1 MSKQNTI
8 LLQPN
13 DVLFFRDGRPME
25 GALAGHGAAW
35 PLPSVINAA
44 FHAALHRASIPKAH
58 SHRTVRSGE
67 TLENREQLFGSLV
80 TAGPFPV
87 GTSPNGPIW
96 FMPRPRD
103 LESNTLV
110 PSLSP
115 ACSDW
120 SQQGNL
126 PKPLTLAVASLRP
139 PSKESGARQWIST
152 RHYEAY
158 LKGERENVTEA
169 VNDTDIFDAE
179 HNIGIA
185 IDPETET
192 TGQGDAAGKI
202 YSAHY
207 LRLRDAFRLGV
218 LGAAWDKVDGQQD
231 QKRDLLKD
239 LLQSSHQI
247 LVGGQQRACT
257 AELLDPAA
265 RLPMPMGLGREF
277 ANAQGCLVK
286 WVLLTPAIWPE
297 IKAGTSQT
305 GKPIHPH
312 PGGWIP
318 NWICPNTGKVLLTIR
333 SGNVKRSG
341 RSRESDSESPAASI
355 GAHLVSALVPKPLTV
370 TGWSLGGGIDAGG
383 NASKAGAK
391 SAHLAVPAG
400 AVYYFEADSPEEAV
414 KLATALNWHGSGD
427 GSEIKNRRSTL
438 MGEKGFGLGVCG
450 RWSLH
455 KTAQ

>member
-35 PLPSVINAA
+35 PLPNIINAA
-44 FHAALHRASIPKAH
+44 FHAALHRASIPSAH
-58 SHRTVRSGE
+58 GHRTVRRGE
-67 TLENREQLFGSLV
+67 TLEVREQFFGSLV

-87 GTSPNGPIW
+87 RTPPDGSSPVW

-103 LESNTLV
+103 LESKTLM

-115 ACSDW
+115 AHGVW
-120 SQQGNL
+120 SVGSL
-126 PKPLTLAVASLRP
+126 PEPLEHAVASLRP
-139 PSKESGARQWIST
+139 PSKESGARQWISVAD
-152 RHYEAY
+152 YEAY
-158 LKGERENVTEA
+158 LKGKGGDVTDS
-169 VNDTDIFDAE
+169 VNDGDIFDAE
-179 HNIGIA
+179 HNVGIA
-185 IDPETET
+185 IDPETQT

-218 LGAAWDKVDGQQD
+218 LGAAWDKVDGQLD

-257 AELLDPAA
+257 AELLNPGTH
-265 RLPMPMGLGREF
+265 LPMPLGLGHEF
-277 ANAQGCLVK
+277 LAANGCLVK
-286 WVLLTPAIWPE
+286 WVLLTPAIWPA
-297 IKAGTSQT
+297 IMAGTSQKGIT
-305 GKPIHPH
+305 INPH

-341 RSRESDSESPAASI
+341 RSRESDITAPI

-370 TGWSLGGGIDAGG
+370 TGWSLGGGIDASG

-400 AVYYFEADSPEEAV
+400 AVYYFEAESPGEAA

-455 KTAQ
+455 ETAQ

>member
-1 MSKQNTI
+1 
-8 LLQPN
+8 
-13 DVLFFRDGRPME
+13 ME

-35 PLPSVINAA
+35 PLPNIINAA
-44 FHAALHRASIPKAH
+44 FHAALHRASIPAAH
-58 SHRTVRSGE
+58 GHRTVRRGE
-67 TLENREQLFGSLV
+67 TLEIREQFFGSLV

-87 GTSPNGPIW
+87 RTSADGNSCVW
-96 FMPRPRD
+96 LMPRPRD
-103 LESNTLV
+103 LESDTLV

-115 ACSDW
+115 ACGQW
-120 SQQGNL
+120 LQGSL
-126 PKPLTLAVASLRP
+126 PKPLTRAVASLRP
-139 PSKESGARQWIST
+139 PSKDSGAKAWISVAD
-152 RHYEAY
+152 YEAY
-158 LKGERENVTEA
+158 LNEEPERVA
-169 VNDTDIFDAE
+169 DAANDGDIFDAE
-179 HNIGIA
+179 HNVGIA
-185 IDPETET
+185 IDPETQT

-218 LGAAWDKVDGQQD
+218 LGAAWDKVDGQLD

-257 AELLDPAA
+257 AELLNPGTH
-265 RLPMPMGLGREF
+265 LPMPLGLGHEF
-277 ANAQGCLVK
+277 LGAKGCLVK
-286 WVLLTPAIWPE
+286 WVLLTPAIWPA
-297 IKAGTSQT
+297 IMAGTSQKGIT
-305 GKPIHPH
+305 INPH

-318 NWICPNTGKVLLTIR
+318 NWICPNTGKVLLTVR
-333 SGNVKRSG
+333 SGNVSRSG
-341 RSRESDSESPAASI
+341 RYRTSDSESPAASI
-355 GAHLVSALVPKPLTV
+355 GAHLVSALVPKPLPV

-391 SAHLAVPAG
+391 STHLAVPAG
-400 AVYYFEADSPEEAV
+400 AVYYFQPDSPEEAV

>member
-218 LGAAWDKVDGQQD
+218 LGAAWDKVDGEGD
-231 QKRDLLKD
+231 TKRDLLTA
-239 LLQSSHQI
+239 LLQDTHQI

-257 AELLDPAA
+257 AELVNPDA
-265 RLPMPMGLGREF
+265 RLPMPMGMGPEF
-277 ANAQGCLVK
+277 SITKGCLVK
-286 WVLLTPAIWPE
+286 WVLLTPAIWPA
-297 IKAGTSQT
+297 IMAGTSQKGVT
-305 GKPIHPH
+305 IKAH
-312 PGGWIP
+312 PGGWLP
-318 NWICPNTGKVLLTIR
+318 NWICASTGDVMLKSRTGKIV
-333 SGNVKRSG
+333 RSG
-341 RSRESDSESPAASI
+341 RERTFGTELPICAR
-355 GAHLVSALVPKPLTV
+355 LVSALVSKPLPV
-370 TGWSLGGGIDAGG
+370 TGWSLTGGVKPSGG
-383 NASKAGAK
+383 ASKAGAK
-391 SAHLAVPAG
+391 STHLAVPAG
-400 AVYYFEADSPEEAV
+400 AVYYFNAASPEDAV

-455 KTAQ
+455 ETAQ